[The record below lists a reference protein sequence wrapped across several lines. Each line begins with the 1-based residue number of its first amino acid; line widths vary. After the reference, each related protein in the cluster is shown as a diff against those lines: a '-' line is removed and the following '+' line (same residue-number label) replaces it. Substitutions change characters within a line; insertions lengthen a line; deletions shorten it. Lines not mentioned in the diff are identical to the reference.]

1 MLINYDQAS
10 FSTIAHSNLNP
21 YERIE
26 HQFEAYAGSHAMQQ
40 LRESVTSN
48 LVITLGGDQLTG
60 KSTLSKRLQ
69 QHLDAKLVSAGTFF
83 RARASELG
91 ISVPALSRQALSDP
105 SIDISID
112 YSLCSAICKGEDRKV
127 LILEG
132 RQPSV
137 MATFM
142 NLKCKKERIIRIYLY
157 CSPLEQA
164 LRFMEREVGPEE
176 FSIAKNEL
184 RGKEWKTLHEIG
196 KEIRR
201 LVRVN
206 LYAYNYRN

>member
-10 FSTIAHSNLNP
+10 FSTTVQSNP

-26 HQFEAYAGSHAMQQ
+26 HQFEDYAGPHAIEK
-40 LRESVTSN
+40 LRNSVTSN

-69 QHLDAKLVSAGTFF
+69 QLLDGKLVSAGTFF
-83 RARASELG
+83 RARAAELG

-112 YSLCSAICKGEDRKV
+112 YSLCSAICKGDDRKI

-142 NLKCKKERIIRIYLY
+142 NIKCKKEQIIRIFLY

-164 LRFMEREVGPEE
+164 LRYMEREVGSEE
-176 FSIAKNEL
+176 LSIAKREL
-184 RGKEWKTLHEIG
+184 SGKEWNSLHEIG
-196 KEIRR
+196 KEIKR
-201 LVRVN
+201 LVCVY
-206 LYAYNYRN
+206 LWHSQSLK